1 MTERKRSRS
10 AGGLHYRSQRAN
22 RLMLM
27 QHVHRMVAGCPYIH
41 QHTYRYINIYL
52 LYMFCYFTI
61 CAPSPS
67 AHICTLHT
75 SPAHHPPTS
84 PLPRPQPALLPCGVH
99 TTHSNAL
106 LNIKG
111 NYPSPRRAD
120 TASCLT
126 GGMGFEPG
134 TPPQHH
140 LPSGGRPPPL
150 FLLLRIWAPPLF
162 SPLLPLR
169 NTAPDKGRNSHF

>member
-1 MTERKRSRS
+1 MHIYIDIHIDISIYISIKYVCFLILQSVHHCRPCTS
-10 AGGLHYRSQRAN
+10 A
-22 RLMLM
+22 
-27 QHVHRMVAGCPYIH
+27 
-41 QHTYRYINIYL
+41 
-52 LYMFCYFTI
+52 LYTQ
-61 CAPSPS
+61 A
-67 AHICTLHT
+67 
-75 SPAHHPPTS
+75 
-84 PLPRPQPALLPCGVH
+84 LPHQPALLPCGVH

-120 TASCLT
+120 TATCLT

-134 TPPQHH
+134 TPHSLLQHHH
-140 LPSGGRPPPL
+140 LPSGGRPPPPL
-150 FLLLRIWAPPLF
+150 LLLLRIWAPPLP